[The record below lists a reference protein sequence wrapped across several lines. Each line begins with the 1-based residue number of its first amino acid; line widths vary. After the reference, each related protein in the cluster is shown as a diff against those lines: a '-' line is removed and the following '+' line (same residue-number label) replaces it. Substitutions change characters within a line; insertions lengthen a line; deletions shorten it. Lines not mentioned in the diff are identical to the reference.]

1 MARWIA
7 GIAAVL
13 LFVTGTVLLFR
24 GGGESPALPAAPAP
38 RLAAQLPGQLAPIG
52 EAPAADPKSK
62 ETKRFDRSDKDE
74 DGRITLAELV
84 EPRRK
89 AFAKLD
95 TNADGRL
102 SFEEWAV
109 RSIDK
114 FEGADADGNDALT
127 RAEFATTAPKPRP
140 KKANCACA

>member
-1 MARWIA
+1 MARWLA

-13 LFVTGTVLLFR
+13 LLITGGIFALRGNAEETVLP
-24 GGGESPALPAAPAP
+24 PAPEP
-38 RLAAQLPGQLAPIG
+38 RLAAAVPLSPIPNAP
-52 EAPAADPKSK
+52 EADPKSK
-62 ETKRFDRSDKDE
+62 EEKRFARADKDE

-95 TNADGRL
+95 VNADGRL

-109 RSIDK
+109 RTIDK
-114 FEGADADGNDALT
+114 FEGADGDDSRALT
-127 RAEFATTAPKPRP
+127 PAEYATTAPKPRP
-140 KKANCACA
+140 KKPACSC

>member
-1 MARWIA
+1 MARWLA

-13 LFVTGTVLLFR
+13 LLVA
-24 GGGESPALPAAPAP
+24 GGFLALSGRAMEPQLPSAPQP
-38 RLAAQLPGQLAPIG
+38 RLAAAVPLLPISNAP
-52 EAPAADPKSK
+52 EADPKSK
-62 ETKRFDRSDKDE
+62 EEKRFARSDKDE

-95 TNADGRL
+95 ANQDGRL

-109 RSIDK
+109 KTIDK
-114 FEGADADGNDALT
+114 FEGADADHSNSLNP
-127 RAEFATTAPKPRP
+127 AEYATTAPKPS
-140 KKANCACA
+140 KKKPACACA

>member
-1 MARWIA
+1 MVRWLA
-7 GIAAVL
+7 GIAAIL
-13 LFVTGTVLLFR
+13 LFIVAAVLALQGDSNEF
-24 GGGESPALPAAPAP
+24 GLPPAPQP
-38 RLAAQLPGQLAPIG
+38 RLAVGLPGQLSPIT
-52 EAPAADPKSK
+52 EAPVADAKSK
-62 ETKRFDRSDKDE
+62 EVKRFDRSDKNE

-95 TNADGRL
+95 TNSDGRL

-109 RSIDK
+109 KSIDK
-114 FEGADADGNDALT
+114 FEGADADRNQALN

-140 KKANCACA
+140 KKPDCACT